1 MRKFAKHN
9 ENYIPN
15 CMFGAEKGVKTLGES
30 CIRTVARAAGLEPT
44 TYGLED
50 RCSIH

>member
-1 MRKFAKHN
+1 MKYFTELHPKLHPARIKSVW
-9 ENYIPN
+9 
-15 CMFGAEKGVKTLGES
+15 GAEVIGGLRHWG
-30 CIRTVARAAGLEPT
+30 VARTAGLEPT

>member
-1 MRKFAKHN
+1 MSIYERLHPELHPGEQNDKRGAL
-9 ENYIPN
+9 PN
-15 CMFGAEKGVKTLGES
+15 GSLP
-30 CIRTVARAAGLEPT
+30 RPNVARAAGLEPT

>member
-1 MRKFAKHN
+1 MQRFSELHPKLHP
-9 ENYIPN
+9 IRIGSV
-15 CMFGAEKGVKTLGES
+15 CGASWNGGLPHWGVV
-30 CIRTVARAAGLEPT
+30 RTAGLEPT

>member
-1 MRKFAKHN
+1 MRIFAKHN

-15 CMFGAEKGVKTLGES
+15 CMFGTKEGVKTLVAFRIGM
-30 CIRTVARAAGLEPT
+30 VARAAGLEPT

>member
-1 MRKFAKHN
+1 MRYFSELHPKLHPVRIKSVG
-9 ENYIPN
+9 
-15 CMFGAEKGVKTLGES
+15 GAALMDSLLHWE
-30 CIRTVARAAGLEPT
+30 VARTAGLEPT